1 MRMIVSYAKHSGAYF
16 SRSLKGERNLL
27 GSVPSMLSQAEHTSC
42 EAYAFYVPYLLD
54 SFKRHNKEGIQ
65 QAREG
70 ILKAY

>member
-1 MRMIVSYAKHSGAYF
+1 MRRKENKLRILLAKP
-16 SRSLKGERNLL
+16 SLCKGERNLL